1 MNAVDVVLILLLLFA
16 ALRGF
21 RQGAVSQIAAFGGAA
36 LGMVAGAMAAPAL
49 ASRLVSDPGM
59 TLSLLTLGLL
69 LLFVAVGQILG
80 VLIGS
85 RLRHAA
91 HTAGGA
97 GVDRSLGIGVG
108 VAGLI
113 RTVWLAGSVLAQ
125 GPTPT
130 LARQVRRSEI
140 VSAISGTMPPP
151 PDVFGR
157 VSSYL
162 DRQGFPTV
170 FSGLGGSVAPPV
182 AAPPTAAVAAAQ
194 RAGAASTVQVLG
206 TGCGGIS
213 SGSGFVTRRGF
224 VVTNAH
230 VVAGT
235 QDIVVRDRRGE
246 HKARPI
252 LVDSKLDL
260 SVLSVPDVQ
269 APAIRF
275 VDQEADRGTNGA
287 TLGYPGGQRNLV
299 VKPAAVRGR
308 GEAIGRDIYGR
319 DLVTRKILTLSAAV
333 RRGDSGGPFVTSDGR
348 VGGVVFAAAAEENGT
363 GYALTA
369 ESVRDDINRAIQR
382 NRPAGTGSCR
392 F

>member
-1 MNAVDVVLILLLLFA
+1 MNAVDVVLVLLLLFA

-21 RQGAVSQIAAFGGAA
+21 RQGAVSQVAAFGGAA
-36 LGMVAGAMAAPAL
+36 VGMVVGAMAAPAL
-49 ASRLVSDPGM
+49 AARFVSDPGM

-69 LLFVAVGQILG
+69 LLFVAVGQVIG
-80 VLIGS
+80 VVVGS
-85 RLRHAA
+85 RLRRAV
-91 HTAGGA
+91 HTVGAGGI
-97 GVDRSLGIGVG
+97 DRSLGIVVG
-108 VAGLI
+108 IAGLVV
-113 RTVWLAGSVLAQ
+113 TVWLAGSVLAQ

-140 VSAISGTMPPP
+140 VAAISQTMPPP

-182 AAPPTAAVAAAQ
+182 ASPPNSAVAAAQ
-194 RAGAASTVQVLG
+194 RAGARSTVQVLG
-206 TGCGGIS
+206 TGCGGVS

-235 QDIVVRDRRGE
+235 SDIIVRDRRGE
-246 HKARPI
+246 HAARPI
-252 LVDSKLDL
+252 LVDTKLDL
-260 SVLSVPDVQ
+260 SVLAVPDVA
-269 APAIRF
+269 APAIPF
-275 VDQEADRGTNGA
+275 VEDEAERGTNGA
-287 TLGYPGGQRNLV
+287 TLGYPGGQRQLV
-299 VKPAAVRGR
+299 VKPAAVRSR

-319 DLVTRKILTLSAAV
+319 DLVTRQILTLSAAV

-348 VGGVVFAAAAEENGT
+348 VGGVVFAAAADENST

-369 ESVRDDINRAIQR
+369 RSVRDDITRAIERNRAAR
-382 NRPAGTGSCR
+382 TGSCR